1 MQAQDSAAHYNI
13 TAQHGTAQHST
24 AQHSTAPAV
33 ITNLLHIYIC
43 SDADA
48 FAVVGLEST

>member
-13 TAQHGTAQHST
+13 TAQHGT

-48 FAVVGLEST
+48 FAVVGPEST